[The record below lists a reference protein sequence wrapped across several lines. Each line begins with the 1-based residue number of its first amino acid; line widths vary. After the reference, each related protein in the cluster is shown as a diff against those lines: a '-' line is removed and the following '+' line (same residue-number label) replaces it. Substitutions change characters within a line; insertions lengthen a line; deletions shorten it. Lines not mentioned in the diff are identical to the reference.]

1 MTIPDKGS
9 AAQTAAAE
17 PTANNGRWHRWTRSQ
32 AQAEADELLR
42 DNQAAARELT
52 RIDCCS
58 PGATVTVRGM
68 VRSMTL
74 RPKST
79 VPALEIEVYDGSGS
93 VAVVWLGRRKI
104 PGIEPGR
111 SIVVTGRLTCNAD
124 SPTIYNPRYEL
135 KPVSA

>member
-1 MTIPDKGS
+1 MTIHH
-9 AAQTAAAE
+9 QE
-17 PTANNGRWHRWTRSQ
+17 ANGLTGMAGRWHRWTRTQ
-32 AQAEADELLR
+32 AEVEADELLR
-42 DNQAAARELT
+42 EHEHVEEPVT
-52 RIDCCS
+52 RIDCCI

-74 RPKST
+74 RPKSK
-79 VPALEIEVYDGSGS
+79 VPALEIELYDGSGS
-93 VAVVWLGRRKI
+93 VCVVWLGRRRI

-111 SIVVTGRLTCNAD
+111 SMVVTGRLTCNAD

>member
-1 MTIPDKGS
+1 MTIEQEAAQS
-9 AAQTAAAE
+9 AAEAGTGK
-17 PTANNGRWHRWTRSQ
+17 TGRWHRWTRTQ
-32 AQAEADELLR
+32 AEVEADELILE
-42 DNQAAARELT
+42 NEAAAKNLT

-58 PGATVTVRGM
+58 PGAEVTVRGM

-74 RPKST
+74 RPKGA
-79 VPALEIEVYDGSGS
+79 VPALEIELYDGSGS
-93 VAVVWLGRRKI
+93 VSVIWLGRRRI

-111 SIVVTGRLTCNAD
+111 SMVVTGRLTCNTD